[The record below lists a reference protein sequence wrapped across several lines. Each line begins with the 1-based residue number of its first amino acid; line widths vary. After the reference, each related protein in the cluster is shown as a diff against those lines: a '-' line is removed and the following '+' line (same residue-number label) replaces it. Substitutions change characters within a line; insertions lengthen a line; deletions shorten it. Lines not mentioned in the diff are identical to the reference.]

1 MKGVLLFLVILLS
14 ILSANA
20 QKQDTTIYQSCR
32 LANDT
37 NHYVGI
43 DKQIIFDSC
52 PQFGKQSDDYN
63 KYILA
68 HIKHYTTTKKRN
80 VRIIISIIIEKD
92 GSVSNLKIIHSVSS
106 NLSNKEAI
114 RVIRDMPKWKPA
126 ILHGKP
132 VRMRYFLPVPA

>member
-1 MKGVLLFLVILLS
+1 MKRILLLLVTLLC

-37 NHYVGI
+37 TQYVGVG
-43 DKQIIFDSC
+43 KEIIFDFC
-52 PQFGKQSDDYN
+52 PQFGKQSDDYS

-68 HIKHYTTTKKRN
+68 HIKHYGIAKMGYA
-80 VRIIISIIIEKD
+80 RIIISIIIEKD
-92 GSVSNLKIIHSVSS
+92 GSVSHAKIIRAVSS
-106 NLSNKEAI
+106 KLSNKEAL

-126 ILHGKP
+126 ILHRKP
-132 VRMRYFLPVPA
+132 VRMRYNLPVPA